1 MITLR
6 KVILD
11 DATNIT
17 LWKQEPYMK
26 HMALDEDFSV
36 TLDNQKEDIHQ
47 CLLSIHAT
55 YEMILKDD
63 IPIGYIRIDYLDKA
77 HRYVWLRFALGSYR
91 GHGYMKEA
99 LLIKLNL
106 LNHQHVHRIE
116 CEVYDY
122 NLPSIH
128 LLESIGFVK
137 EGIKRKAHY
146 AQESY
151 HDIYVY
157 GLLLNEIDEG

>member
-47 CLLSIHAT
+47 CL
-55 YEMILKDD
+55 
-63 IPIGYIRIDYLDKA
+63 
-77 HRYVWLRFALGSYR
+77 
-91 GHGYMKEA
+91 
-99 LLIKLNL
+99 
-106 LNHQHVHRIE
+106 
-116 CEVYDY
+116 
-122 NLPSIH
+122 
-128 LLESIGFVK
+128 
-137 EGIKRKAHY
+137 
-146 AQESY
+146 
-151 HDIYVY
+151 
-157 GLLLNEIDEG
+157 